1 MKGND
6 EERRGIYLGIW
17 NGIHFE
23 LVELL
28 ITGRKPPLCSLF
40 ILKLKNLILTRNLRF
55 FVEEKYLFLNCLI
68 QTCQAGCPVNQVHGK
83 YK

>member
-6 EERRGIYLGIW
+6 EKRRGIYLGIW

-55 FVEEKYLFLNCLI
+55 FVEEKYLFPQLSNPDVSSRMP
-68 QTCQAGCPVNQVHGK
+68 CQSGTWK
-83 YK
+83 I